1 MILQLWSFLYR
12 CREVC
17 DVSHAMSIMSVI
29 AVVSWGGDVE
39 VVDEEVS
46 VLRVEDGVEVAVL
59 FAHWLVA
66 RQASP
71 VIESVPFVDDNFLH
85 WVSVWKFDSPFDF
98 DKSVSE
104 ALLCS
109 FQYLQSL
116 ESLIILDVTADLCCM
131 GDDDGEFY
139 LP

>member
-17 DVSHAMSIMSVI
+17 DVSHAMSIVSVV

-59 FAHWLVA
+59 FAHWFVA

-85 WVSVWKFDSPFDF
+85 
-98 DKSVSE
+98 
-104 ALLCS
+104 
-109 FQYLQSL
+109 
-116 ESLIILDVTADLCCM
+116 
-131 GDDDGEFY
+131 
-139 LP
+139 